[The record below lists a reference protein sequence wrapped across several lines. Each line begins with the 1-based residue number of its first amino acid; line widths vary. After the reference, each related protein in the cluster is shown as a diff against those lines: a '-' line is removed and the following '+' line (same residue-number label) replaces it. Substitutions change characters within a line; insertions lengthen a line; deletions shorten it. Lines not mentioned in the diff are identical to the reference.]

1 MSDSFGNKKIMARN
15 INMYMSKN
23 KLERKEL
30 AEMVGSSYTTV
41 CDWVN
46 AKTYP
51 RIDKIEKM
59 AMIFGVSKADLIE
72 EKSPL
77 TIGEE
82 LSNMKLIRF
91 PVIGTISAGNGCCAQ
106 EEYTGDYTY
115 FASTDLSAAA
125 EEHFVLR
132 INGDSMYPKLL
143 DGDYVLVRRS
153 QCVESGK
160 VAVVM
165 FNSEEATV
173 KKIRYENDMKQ
184 VELVPINPEYQTR
197 RIAGA
202 DLQQFR
208 FLGEVMKLQRDL

>member
-1 MSDSFGNKKIMARN
+1 MARAE
-15 INMYMSKN
+15 IFGKN
-23 KLERKEL
+23 LKRQMRLSGITQADIVRRL
-30 AEMVGSSYTTV
+30 
-41 CDWVN
+41 
-46 AKTYP
+46 
-51 RIDKIEKM
+51 
-59 AMIFGVSKADLIE
+59 GVSKSTVSVWANGANIPRADKMEQLCQMFGIKFSDLLE
-72 EKSPL
+72 EKSPPPSD
-77 TIGEE
+77 E

-91 PVIGTISAGNGCCAQ
+91 PIIGTISAGNGCCAQ

-173 KKIRYENDMKQ
+173 KKIRYESDMKQ